1 MAVRHSEYHIKRL
14 EEEEGR
20 MLDMYYRLAQFLLT
34 FGPCEAFG
42 VR

>member
-14 EEEEGR
+14 EEGR
-20 MLDMYYRLAQFLLT
+20 MLDTYNHLAQFLLT

>member
-14 EEEEGR
+14 EEEGR
-20 MLDMYYRLAQFLLT
+20 MLDMYDHLAQFLLT